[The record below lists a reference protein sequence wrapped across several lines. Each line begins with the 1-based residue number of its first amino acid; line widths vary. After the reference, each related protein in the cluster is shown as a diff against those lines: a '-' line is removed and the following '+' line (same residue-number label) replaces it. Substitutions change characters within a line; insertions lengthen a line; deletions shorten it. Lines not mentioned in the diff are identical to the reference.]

1 MSPPSLRALHSRQL
15 VSRRP
20 VLPGQLGLAD
30 VPVQVPRLNP
40 ITLGTVGQTHR
51 TLQVEDGEALG
62 ALGDG
67 LQVEGVDRVGVSAD
81 LADEALPLTED
92 AGQDVLPAQAGGV
105 A

>member
-1 MSPPSLRALHSRQL
+1 VSPPSLRALHSRQL

-20 VLPGQLGLAD
+20 VLPGQLGFAD

-67 LQVEGVDRVGVSAD
+67 LQVEGVDRVGVPAD

-92 AGQDVLPAQAGGV
+92 AGQDVFPTEAGGV